1 MPEKY
6 FEEIDEETKIIY
18 YYSFSS
24 EVVKFFKK
32 QPEVFIKFK
41 ENIKKM
47 VNGDRNI
54 DIKIYQGKIKKQSE
68 IFRRLR
74 TLRMRIG
81 NFRVIFM
88 IKEEYENLKIYTFII
103 KADSRGDV
111 YKNYGEITMDYNKE
125 EL

>member
-1 MPEKY
+1 MPKKY

-88 IKEEYENLKIYTFII
+88 IEEEYDNLKIYTFII
-103 KADSRGDV
+103 KADSRGDI
-111 YKNYGEITMDYNKE
+111 YKK
-125 EL
+125 

>member
-24 EVVKFFKK
+24 EVIKFFKK

-54 DIKIYQGKIKKQSE
+54 DIKIY
-68 IFRRLR
+68 L
-74 TLRMRIG
+74 
-81 NFRVIFM
+81 
-88 IKEEYENLKIYTFII
+88 
-103 KADSRGDV
+103 
-111 YKNYGEITMDYNKE
+111 
-125 EL
+125 

>member
-32 QPEVFIKFK
+32 QPEVCIKFK

-47 VNGDRNI
+47 VNGDKNI
-54 DIKIYQGKIKKQSE
+54 DIKVYQGKLKEKPEVFKKLKA
-68 IFRRLR
+68 F
-74 TLRMRIG
+74 RMRIG
-81 NFRVIFM
+81 SFRVIFL
-88 IKEEYENLKIYTFII
+88 IKMENDNLKIYTFII
-103 KADSRGDV
+103 KADSRGDI
-111 YKNYGEITMDYNKE
+111 YKN
-125 EL
+125 

>member
-1 MPEKY
+1 MPKKY
-6 FEEIDEETKIIY
+6 FEEIDKETKIVY
-18 YYSFSS
+18 YYGFSN

-68 IFRRLR
+68 IFRKLR

-88 IKEEYENLKIYTFII
+88 IEEEYDNLKIYTFII
-103 KADSRGDV
+103 KADSRGDI
-111 YKNYGEITMDYNKE
+111 YKK
-125 EL
+125 

>member
-1 MPEKY
+1 MPKKY
-6 FEEIDEETKIIY
+6 FEEIDKETKIVY
-18 YYSFSS
+18 YYGFSN

-54 DIKIYQGKIKKQSE
+54 DIKIYQEKIKKQLE
-68 IFRRLR
+68 IFRKLR

-81 NFRVIFM
+81 NFRVIFL
-88 IKEEYENLKIYTFII
+88 IKEKSDNLKIYTFII
-103 KADSRGDV
+103 KADSRGDI
-111 YKNYGEITMDYNKE
+111 YKS
-125 EL
+125 

>member
-47 VNGDRNI
+47 VNGDKNI
-54 DIKIYQGKIKKQSE
+54 DIKVYQGKLKEKPEVFKKLKA
-68 IFRRLR
+68 F
-74 TLRMRIG
+74 RMRIG
-81 NFRVIFM
+81 SFRVKM
-88 IKEEYENLKIYTFII
+88 ENDNLKIYTFII
-103 KADSRGDV
+103 KDDSRGDI
-111 YKNYGEITMDYNKE
+111 YKS
-125 EL
+125 

>member
-47 VNGDRNI
+47 VN
-54 DIKIYQGKIKKQSE
+54 IYQGKIKKQSE

-88 IKEEYENLKIYTFII
+88 IKEEYDNLKIYTFII
-103 KADSRGDV
+103 KADSRGDI
-111 YKNYGEITMDYNKE
+111 YKK
-125 EL
+125 